1 MTRPGDGSSDI
12 PALQPE
18 PSPDLAPLYQRLR
31 ESAAGLTQDRVSVA
45 QLANLHGAAAQG
57 TLMVLLAA
65 PCMLPMPGVGT
76 VLGLGLAM
84 MALAMWRGQ
93 TGAGLPLRV
102 AGFQMSGRWACRVLG
117 LLAHFYELASQ
128 LSRSRLHALSG
139 AGLQG
144 GLAAMTGVMAVLI
157 ILPIPFGNV
166 LPALALMLLGLG
178 LVYRDGVAVL
188 LATGTAAA
196 ALLYTATL
204 GLAAWSWGMAPLLQ
218 QLRSLQG

>member
-1 MTRPGDGSSDI
+1 MTPPDGRSSDI

-18 PSPDLAPLYQRLR
+18 INPDLAPLHQRLR

-93 TGAGLPLRV
+93 SGTGLPLRV
-102 AGFQMSGRWACRVLG
+102 AEFQMSGRWASRVLG
-117 LLAHFYELASQ
+117 MLAHFYELASK
-128 LSRSRLHALSG
+128 LSRLRLHALSG
-139 AGLQG
+139 VGLQG

-188 LATGTAAA
+188 LAIGTAAA
-196 ALLYTATL
+196 ALLYSATL

-218 QLRSLQG
+218 QLRSLQA